1 MSGIT
6 EHDMDSVRE
15 AVGVLEDA
23 GFTVDGLDDVERVN
37 HGVRFSVSAVANT
50 RTKSL
55 KDSE

>member
-23 GFTVDGLDDVERVN
+23 GFSVEGLDDVERVN
-37 HGVRFSVSAVANT
+37 HGVRFSVTAEANT
-50 RTKSL
+50 RTKPL
-55 KDSE
+55 DDSE